1 MSSSIKPVVSD
12 AITAMAQ
19 QAQKLVQLPKLWK
32 SALPQLN
39 VMSEASD
46 DPVVRETATTLMN
59 EMRQASLPGESHH
72 QFGSLLYRYCNLLE
86 IDIQR
91 VTSECSHSHDEMMM
105 AEQEIEAL
113 QTLKE
118 AAEAWAEVYTAR
130 YPSISNLT
138 D

>member
-1 MSSSIKPVVSD
+1 MSSSIKSVVSD

-32 SALPQLN
+32 SALTQLN

-72 QFGSLLYRYCNLLE
+72 QFGSLLYRYCNLLD

-91 VTSECSHSHDEMMM
+91 VTSEISNSHDEMYM

-113 QTLKE
+113 EFQKD
-118 AAEAWAEVYTAR
+118 AADAWAKVYEAR
-130 YPSISNLT
+130 YPSTIN
-138 D
+138 